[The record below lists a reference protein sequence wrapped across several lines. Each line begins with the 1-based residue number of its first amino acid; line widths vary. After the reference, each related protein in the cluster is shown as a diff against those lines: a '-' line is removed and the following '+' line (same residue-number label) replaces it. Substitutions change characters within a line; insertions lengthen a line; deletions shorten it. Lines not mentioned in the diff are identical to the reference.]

1 MRRVLA
7 RISPVLRVTRVTAA
21 FAAVSN
27 TWFVV
32 LWTRQAAGEH
42 PGPLRDASLWVLL
55 LGATGSAVGLFAFG
69 ACLNDV
75 LDVRRDRQFKPDR
88 PLASGTLAME
98 AAAWIV
104 AMTLIVAVL
113 GATPF
118 GVSGVV
124 LTLMVAT
131 AILAFNGAGK
141 FVPGIGIVL
150 LGLIYA
156 GQMLVPHPDMVFLI
170 PVWLVMTHTLIVA
183 GLAHAA
189 ARKVPRITPRA
200 LLAAVAGWAFW
211 SLVLLGLGWWRSATP
226 HGTGARSVWPAWLD
240 IGAAL
245 WPAGLWVLFLV
256 LMLRKMRTIGNGP
269 RASDKVWRYGSLW
282 LPLYGCGWMIGAG
295 HHGAAIIL
303 GALALAGVLGMTVLR
318 ELYGLL
324 EQPVGFRV

>member
-32 LWTRQAAGEH
+32 LWSRVAHGENPAHLAAA
-42 PGPLRDASLWVLL
+42 PLWILL
-55 LGATGSAVGLFAFG
+55 LGATASAVGLFAFG
-69 ACLNDV
+69 ACLNDI

-88 PLASGTLAME
+88 PLASGTLGLE

-113 GATPF
+113 GSTPF
-118 GVSGVV
+118 GTRGVV
-124 LTLMVAT
+124 LTVIVAA

-141 FVPGIGIVL
+141 FVPAIGFVL

-156 GQMLVPHPDMVFLI
+156 GQMLVPNFDMRFLF
-170 PVWLVMTHTLIVA
+170 PVWLVMTHTLLVA
-183 GLAHAA
+183 GLAHVA
-189 ARKVPRITPRA
+189 ARKVPRLTPRA
-200 LLAAVAGWAFW
+200 AWAAVAGWAFW
-211 SLVLLGLGWWRSATP
+211 SAVLLGAGWWRSGPVGSRSFWPDWVDLDAAT
-226 HGTGARSVWPAWLD
+226 WPA
-240 IGAAL
+240 
-245 WPAGLWVLFLV
+245 VLAVGFLAF
-256 LMLRKMRTIGNGP
+256 MLRKLRTVGQGP
-269 RASDKVWRYGSLW
+269 RASEKIWRYGSLW
-282 LPLYGCGWMIGAG
+282 LPLYGCGWMLGAG
-295 HHGAAIIL
+295 HGTSALIL
-303 GALALAGVLGMTVLR
+303 GGLAALGFLGMTVLR

>member
-7 RISPVLRVTRVTAA
+7 RISPVLRVTRVTTA

-27 TWFVV
+27 VWFVV
-32 LWTRQAAGEH
+32 LWSRVAPGEN
-42 PGPLRDASLWVLL
+42 PGELATASLWALL

-69 ACLNDV
+69 ACLNDI
-75 LDVRRDRQFKPDR
+75 LDMRQDRQFKPDR
-88 PLASGTLAME
+88 PLASGSLGLE

-118 GVSGVV
+118 GTKGVV
-124 LTLMVAT
+124 LTLVVAA
-131 AILAFNGAGK
+131 AILAFNGAAK

-156 GQMLVPHPDMVFLI
+156 GQMLVPNFDLRFLF
-170 PVWLVMTHTLIVA
+170 PVWLVMSHTLMVA

-189 ARKVPRITPRA
+189 ARKVPRITARA
-200 LLAAVAGWAFW
+200 WWAAVAGWVFW
-211 SLVLLGLGWWRSATP
+211 SAVLLGVGWWRSGGGP
-226 HGTGARSVWPAWLD
+226 VGRSVWPAWVDL
-240 IGAAL
+240 G
-245 WPAGLWVLFLV
+245 AGLWPGLLWIGFLV
-256 LMLRKMRTIGNGP
+256 FVLGKMRTIGQGP
-269 RASDKVWRYGSLW
+269 RASEKIWRYGSLW
-282 LPLYGCGWMIGAG
+282 LPLYGCGWMVGSG
-295 HHGAAIIL
+295 HPGAALIL
-303 GALALAGVLGMTVLR
+303 GGLAAAGFLGMTVLR